1 MLKRAFF
8 IFIALF
14 MGYQSLSATTAA
26 TSPQY
31 AFQLVKSTIGDAVS
45 IIENTKISDADKRAK
60 LSILV
65 TPFFDFKTI
74 TMLSVGKEY
83 WSKLTPSEV
92 QSLSTTYQT
101 YLMKFYLDK
110 VTQFSTG
117 KITYGSPISVSTTKV
132 HIPVT
137 MFGDG
142 REYKM
147 LYKLYYKDGW
157 KAYDFELEGVSIIQT
172 YHTQFE
178 PYLKKGDIAGLSR
191 VLK

>member
-1 MLKRAFF
+1 MLNRLLF

-14 MGYQSLSATTAA
+14 MGCQSLSAATPP

-31 AFQLVKSTIGDAVS
+31 AFQLVKSTVGDAVG
-45 IIENTKISDADKRAK
+45 IIDNAKIPAADKRAK
-60 LSILV
+60 LSALV

-74 TMLSVGKEY
+74 TMLTVGKEY
-83 WSKLTPSEV
+83 WSKLTTAEV
-92 QSLSTTYQT
+92 QSLSAAYQT

-110 VTQFSTG
+110 VVQFSTG
-117 KITYGSPISVSTTKV
+117 KITYGNPTSVSATKV

-142 REYKM
+142 QDYKM

-178 PYLKKGDIAGLSR
+178 PFLKKGDIAGLIR